1 MDRDED
7 SERSTPGR
15 RRHRRRERIRAEIER
30 NRRGEATI
38 PTWVLAVTLVVV
50 VGTWLALV
58 ILS

>member
-7 SERSTPGR
+7 SERPTPGR

-38 PTWVLAVTLVVV
+38 PTWVLAVTLVVA
-50 VGTWLALV
+50 VGSWVALV